1 MSSLNENKYPQTDIF
16 SLKQNNTTYTYTII
30 SEGFYPPKNILCYTS
45 ARSRN
50 GTQFK
55 IPNNYLV
62 RTSWGRG
69 DLRHTVECEIEY
81 ESNRPVFRILFE
93 ENFQQ
98 QVVESKESP
107 TKAANEYL
115 QVGIFLFFFK

>member
-1 MSSLNENKYPQTDIF
+1 MSFLNENKYPNINIF

-30 SEGFYPPKNILCYTS
+30 SEGFYPPKSMIHYTS
-45 ARSRN
+45 ARSRS

-62 RTSWGRG
+62 RTSWERG
-69 DLRHTVECEIEY
+69 NSQYIVECEIEY
-81 ESNRPVFRILFE
+81 ELNGPVFRILFE
-93 ENFQQ
+93 KNFQ

-115 QVGIFLFFFK
+115 QVGIF